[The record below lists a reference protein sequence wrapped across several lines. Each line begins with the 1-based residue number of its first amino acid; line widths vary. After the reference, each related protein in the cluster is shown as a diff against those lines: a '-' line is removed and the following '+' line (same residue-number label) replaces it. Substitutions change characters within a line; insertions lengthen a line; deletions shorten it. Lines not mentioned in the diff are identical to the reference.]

1 MNLCEIAQREAGG
14 FPLEALTS
22 AGRFSRSP
30 SWNALV
36 HSARAAGPGPRALY
50 LWHDHSCRGSPQ
62 RHDAT
67 LQRIND
73 VPPPCCVRLSC

>member
-36 HSARAAGPGPRALY
+36 HSARAAGPGRVLFTFGMIILARESAAARC
-50 LWHDHSCRGSPQ
+50 DF
-62 RHDAT
+62 AA
-67 LQRIND
+67 N
-73 VPPPCCVRLSC
+73 